1 MRAGRAATVW
11 VEGCLPRS
19 RENTVRIYS
28 LPPIPRHA
36 EGLTAVSVKPLTV
49 LFLSNAAWWDSVSE
63 GNDVA
68 SAIPDGSLAGAG
80 SVLVA
85 GSSKDVLR
93 GVPTGLLD
101 RAASDGDGVVAVTTD
116 LEPRTL
122 VDRIERRVSGVARD
136 DVAVVDARPQGDAV
150 RANPRPL
157 HWRMRSPMDITGT
170 SQAVHECLSTLFD
183 RGVSTRHV
191 VFDSLSRLV
200 LGGDVQTVARF
211 THQLL
216 VLADAPDALGVYPM
230 STNTTDE
237 ADLAQLAHLF
247 GGRVDV
253 RRRGDRRELRCRG
266 ITGMPREWTAVEP
279 TTPDRIGDVRAR

>member
-1 MRAGRAATVW
+1 M
-11 VEGCLPRS
+11 
-19 RENTVRIYS
+19 
-28 LPPIPRHA
+28 
-36 EGLTAVSVKPLTV
+36 
-49 LFLSNAAWWDSVSE
+49 SE

-68 SAIPDGSLAGAG
+68 SALPDGSLDETG

-85 GSSKDVLR
+85 GPSKDVLR

-136 DVAVVDARPQGDAV
+136 DVAIVDARPHGDAV

-157 HWRMRSPMDITGT
+157 HWRLRSPMDLTGT

-200 LGGDVQTVARF
+200 LGGDVETVARF

-216 VLADAPDALGVYPM
+216 VLADAPDALGVYPTY
-230 STNTTDE
+230 TNTTDE
-237 ADLAQLAHLF
+237 GDLAQLAHLF

-253 RRRGDRRELRCRG
+253 RRCGDRRELRCRG
-266 ITGMPREWTAVEP
+266 ITGASGEWTAVES
-279 TTPDRIGDVRAR
+279 TMPDRIGDVRVR

>member
-1 MRAGRAATVW
+1 LCEHRPNIGR
-11 VEGCLPRS
+11 ESIENPPRVTALDADSTS
-19 RENTVRIYS
+19 RPGRV
-28 LPPIPRHA
+28 
-36 EGLTAVSVKPLTV
+36 AVSVKPSTV
-49 LFLSNAAWWDSVSE
+49 LFLPNAAWWNGMSE
-63 GNDVA
+63 SNDVA
-68 SAIPDGSLAGAG
+68 SALPDGSLDETG

-85 GSSKDVLR
+85 GPSKDVLR

-136 DVAVVDARPQGDAV
+136 DVAIVDARPHGDAV

-157 HWRMRSPMDITGT
+157 HWRLRSPMDLTGT

-200 LGGDVQTVARF
+200 LGGDVETVARF

-216 VLADAPDALGVYPM
+216 VLADAPDALGVYPTY
-230 STNTTDE
+230 TNTTDE
-237 ADLAQLAHLF
+237 GDLAQLAHLF

-253 RRRGDRRELRCRG
+253 RRSGDRRELRCRG
-266 ITGMPREWTAVEP
+266 IAGASGEWTAIES
-279 TTPDRIGDVRAR
+279 TMPDRIGDVRVR